1 MTDQALAQARLPL
14 AAPGAADTPAMLA
27 PAPRLHAVRVLV
39 VDDNGDAADTL
50 AALLEL
56 LGHVAQVAND
66 DRAALEA
73 MQEFRPQVV
82 FLDIGMPG
90 MNGYQLAEAIRNDR
104 RFDQPLLVA
113 LTGWGGEDDRAR
125 TGAAGFDLHLTKP
138 VDLGAIEQMLATL

>member
-1 MTDQALAQARLPL
+1 MH
-14 AAPGAADTPAMLA
+14 G
-27 PAPRLHAVRVLV
+27 VRVLV
-39 VDDNGDAADTL
+39 VDDNRDAADTL
-50 AALLEL
+50 AVLLEL

-66 DRAALEA
+66 GPAVLDA
-73 MQEFRPQVV
+73 MQDFRPQVV

-90 MNGYQLAEAIRNDR
+90 MNGYQVAEAIRNDR

-138 VDLGAIEQMLATL
+138 VDLGAIEKMLADV